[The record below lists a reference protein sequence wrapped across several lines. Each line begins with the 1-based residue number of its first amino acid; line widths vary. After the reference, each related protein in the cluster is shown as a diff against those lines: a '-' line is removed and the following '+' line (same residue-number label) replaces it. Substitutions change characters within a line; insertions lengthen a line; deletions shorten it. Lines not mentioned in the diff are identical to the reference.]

1 MSSLGQAAKMFDFLT
16 ALPTKLCTAVSRA
29 GCWAA
34 LLALLAFAPGCQWTR
49 NYYES
54 LKGEGFPQWGESMA
68 AARSGNANAK
78 PSGFFTDRR
87 SEQIERSLG
96 GGF

>member
-1 MSSLGQAAKMFDFLT
+1 MLDFFVT
-16 ALPTKLCTAVSRA
+16 SQFKLRAMYSRA
-29 GCWAA
+29 GCWAI
-34 LLALLAFAPGCQWTR
+34 LLAALALAPGCQWSR

-54 LKGEGFPQWGESMA
+54 LKGEGFPEWSESMGT
-68 AARSGNANAK
+68 ARGKNLNAQ

-87 SEQIERSLG
+87 SEQIEKSLG

>member
-1 MSSLGQAAKMFDFLT
+1 MLNSSPLSKAMSAERPRSACRLAI
-16 ALPTKLCTAVSRA
+16 S
-29 GCWAA
+29 
-34 LLALLAFAPGCQWTR
+34 LLALAALSGCQWSR

-54 LKGEGFPQWGESMA
+54 LKGEGFPEWSESMGSARGKDSA
-68 AARSGNANAK
+68 AVQ

-87 SEQIERSLG
+87 SEQIEKSLG

>member
-1 MSSLGQAAKMFDFLT
+1 MRNSLPL
-16 ALPTKLCTAVSRA
+16 LP
-29 GCWAA
+29 
-34 LLALLAFAPGCQWTR
+34 LLASRSRQDACRLAIVLGALAMAPGCQWSR

-54 LKGEGFPQWGESMA
+54 LKGEGFPEWSESLGA
-68 AARSGNANAK
+68 SRAKDSSAVK

-87 SEQIERSLG
+87 SEQIEKSLG

>member
-1 MSSLGQAAKMFDFLT
+1 MPLPVRSLKRQFRLFA
-16 ALPTKLCTAVSRA
+16 
-29 GCWAA
+29 AA
-34 LLALLAFAPGCQWTR
+34 LVVVVLLGSTGCQSTHNWFD
-49 NYYES
+49 S
-54 LKGEGFPQWGESMA
+54 LKGEGFPEWSDNLSAGAGSQNSQ
-68 AARSGNANAK
+68 AK